1 MFTHDLSFNE
11 DGTEVD
17 GVSLKTVSDRFRMH
31 NLSLAENM
39 FSFSKLENQA
49 ALFRAHLYGD
59 GEYRDDSVQIEF
71 ALNSKFDGFN
81 MTRELGI
88 MFLNDTSGVMT
99 GLQLTGLRATKKRFR
114 NFRQQDNVPIYINLT
129 LETLQDEPPSAY
141 VNTLLPSPQN
151 LKMRMMIAADD
162 LPAIQIDLQ
171 HQSVSELVMKT
182 TYYATFLFLALAAGC
197 TASIKLLMEIARTP
211 AIAN

>member
-39 FSFSKLENQA
+39 FFFSKLENQA

-71 ALNSKFDGFN
+71 ALNSKFDGFKESV
-81 MTRELGI
+81 TEA
-88 MFLNDTSGVMT
+88 
-99 GLQLTGLRATKKRFR
+99 QLLRV
-114 NFRQQDNVPIYINLT
+114 QQ
-129 LETLQDEPPSAY
+129 
-141 VNTLLPSPQN
+141 
-151 LKMRMMIAADD
+151 
-162 LPAIQIDLQ
+162 
-171 HQSVSELVMKT
+171 
-182 TYYATFLFLALAAGC
+182 
-197 TASIKLLMEIARTP
+197 KLLCIKEALMSVEQDAFE
-211 AIAN
+211 ANVRQLHQLYQAEDRAMSADNFSWVLKTFKQFSKDGKCKLLS